1 MIEKEALL
9 EEESLVEEK
18 AKVPVKKNVSE
29 FKNNHSKKPGKLQ
42 RFLKQLNR
50 DKYLYFL
57 ALPGIIY
64 FILFKYV
71 PMYGITIAFKDF
83 SPFIGF
89 ADSPWVGFQHFQRLF
104 TGDEFWMLLRNTL
117 AISFLNILLFF
128 PLPIILSILL
138 NELRNQ
144 PYKRTVQS
152 LVYLPH
158 FLSWVIIAS
167 LSFMLFGKQDGIIN
181 YFITQMGFDTFDFL
195 TNPDIFW
202 FLLTGQSI
210 WKEIGWGTIIFLAAI
225 AGVNTELYEAAK
237 MDGAN
242 RFRQIWHVT
251 LPAIRNVIIILLI
264 LRLGDVM
271 EVGFE
276 QVFLMYNGA
285 VSEVAEV
292 FDTYVYRVG
301 IQQGQF
307 SYSTAVGLFKSF
319 VGLVMVVA
327 ANKISKRFGEEGIY

>member
-1 MIEKEALL
+1 MIDNEIKQDGTD
-9 EEESLVEEK
+9 
-18 AKVPVKKNVSE
+18 VSVYT
-29 FKNNHSKKPGKLQ
+29 KQKRKPGKLIK
-42 RFLKQLNR
+42 FFKEIKR
-50 DKYLYFL
+50 DRYLYLL

-64 FILFKYV
+64 FFIFKYV

-83 SPFIGF
+83 SPFVGF
-89 ADSPWVGFQHFQRLF
+89 TESPWVGLKHFTRLF
-104 TGDEFWMLLRNTL
+104 TGSDFLMLLRNTL
-117 AISFLNILLFF
+117 AISFLNLLFFF

-144 PYKRTVQS
+144 FYKRTVQS

-167 LSFMLFGKQDGIIN
+167 LTFMLLGKSSGIIN
-181 YFITQMGFDTFDFL
+181 HFIQSMGFEAFDFL

-202 FLLTGQSI
+202 FLLTGQSV
-210 WKEIGWGTIIFLAAI
+210 WKEAGWGTIIFLAAI

-237 MDGAN
+237 IDGAN

-319 VGLVMVVA
+319 VGLVLVVM
-327 ANKISKRFGEEGIY
+327 ANRMAKKFGEEGIY